1 MSLKMSGA
9 NVTGAE
15 GQGGLFASAV
25 SDGSRIYIKVANTS
39 EEERDL
45 DFNFAGL
52 KKKDVVRAVEGVRL
66 DCSDRMAENCLDEP
80 DKIVPVSFAFS
91 GEGKTISASLPP
103 LSFSVFVLER

>member
-66 DCSDRMAENCLDEP
+66 DCSDQMAENCLDEP
-80 DKIVPVSFAFS
+80 DKIVLVSFAFS
-91 GEGKTISASLPP
+91 GEGKTISASVPP
-103 LSFSVFVLER
+103 LSFSVFILER